1 MGGEGRIAAT
11 EREKESE
18 RDSRSGN
25 AGLKQPTISA
35 NAEFRGRVLEFVRA
49 AGSVELKERDG
60 VAATVRCERPSFLVE
75 ERVFFIFL
83 SIKHLKSLSL
93 FNINLN

>member
-60 VAATVRCERPSFLVE
+60 VAAPSVASVRVSSLKNE
-75 ERVFFIFL
+75 FFYLPLYEASQI
-83 SIKHLKSLSL
+83 SL
-93 FNINLN
+93 FI